1 MLHSIVATFSENL
14 TFGCA
19 QAANG
24 STVYRMEEQLL
35 TLLNSMALLNVLRS
49 SGVKLSN
56 IELLAA
62 EPASDADLPGW
73 WDYVPPW
80 SPYNVTQSS
89 LSPSPPGRRL
99 HCVHTLACNDRK

>member
-1 MLHSIVATFSENL
+1 MDGS
-14 TFGCA
+14 

-35 TLLNSMALLNVLRS
+35 TLLNSNALLNVLRS
-49 SGVKLSN
+49 TGVTVSS

-80 SPYNVTQSS
+80 NPYNVTQSS
-89 LSPSPPGRRL
+89 FSPSAPGQL
-99 HCVHTLACNDRK
+99 